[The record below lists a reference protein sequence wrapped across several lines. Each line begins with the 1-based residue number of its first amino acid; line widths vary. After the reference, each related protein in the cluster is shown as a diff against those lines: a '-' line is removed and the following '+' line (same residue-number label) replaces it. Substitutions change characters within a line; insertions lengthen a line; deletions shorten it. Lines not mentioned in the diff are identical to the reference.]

1 MQGVLKITTFSLHIQ
16 WHILSINMRDTT
28 INDTIFKLAIL
39 AGNEMAE
46 KGHSLED
53 IRKNPEISSMP
64 IGCRALFYLLKNQKL
79 SLKGQIKLI
88 EYFGLKWE
96 LIIID
101 HKF

>member
-1 MQGVLKITTFSLHIQ
+1 M
-16 WHILSINMRDTT
+16 INNMK
-28 INDTIFKLAIL
+28 NETIFKLAIL

-46 KGHSLED
+46 KGLSLED
-53 IRKNPEISSMP
+53 VRAKPELNTMP
-64 IGCRALFYLLKNQKL
+64 IGVRGLFYLLKNQKIP
-79 SLKGQIKLI
+79 LKTQIKLI

>member
-1 MQGVLKITTFSLHIQ
+1 MKA
-16 WHILSINMRDTT
+16 INE
-28 INDTIFKLAIL
+28 TIFKLAIL
-39 AGNEMAE
+39 VGNEMAE
-46 KGHSLED
+46 KGQSLED
-53 IRKNPEISSMP
+53 IRKNPEINKMP

-96 LIIID
+96 LLILD

>member
-1 MQGVLKITTFSLHIQ
+1 
-16 WHILSINMRDTT
+16 MRDDT
-28 INDTIFKLAIL
+28 INETIFKLAIL

-46 KGHSLED
+46 KGLSLED
-53 IRKNPEISSMP
+53 VRAKPELNKMP
-64 IGCRALFYLLKNQKL
+64 IGVRALFYLLKNQKL

-96 LIIID
+96 LLIID

>member
-1 MQGVLKITTFSLHIQ
+1 
-16 WHILSINMRDTT
+16 MRDNT
-28 INDTIFKLAIL
+28 INETIFKLAIL

-46 KGHSLED
+46 KGLSLED
-53 IRKNPEISSMP
+53 VRAKPELNKMP
-64 IGCRALFYLLKNQKL
+64 IGVRALFYLLKNQKL

-96 LIIID
+96 LLIID